1 MPKVRGQVVKT
12 RMKVVMI
19 QRDGLEW
26 RLLLAG
32 PSHGVSSV
40 HTCSYRHLDYHS
52 SLTLALT
59 AVL

>member
-1 MPKVRGQVVKT
+1 MPKVKGLLVKT
-12 RMKVVMI
+12 RMKVVMVK
-19 QRDGLEW
+19 RDGLEW

-32 PSHGVSSV
+32 PSHGVSSI
-40 HTCSYRHLDYHS
+40 HTCSYGHLDYHS